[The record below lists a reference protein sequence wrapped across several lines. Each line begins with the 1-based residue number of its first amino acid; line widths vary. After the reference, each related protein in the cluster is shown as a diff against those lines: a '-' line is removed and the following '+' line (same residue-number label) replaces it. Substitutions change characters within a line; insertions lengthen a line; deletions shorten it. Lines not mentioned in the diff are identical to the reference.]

1 MSTLSITIIR
11 ADTNAAYDVE
21 LPGDAF
27 LSEILPELVK
37 EMGLPRATPDGELI
51 AYELSNKR
59 TGEDLRETVTLGQK
73 GVKSGDV
80 LLLTSTFVA
89 G

>member
-1 MSTLSITIIR
+1 MAQLSITIVR
-11 ADTNAAYDVE
+11 ADTNTAYDVD
-21 LPGDAF
+21 LPGDANI
-27 LSEILPELVK
+27 SEILPELVK

-59 TGEDLRETVTLGQK
+59 TGDWVKDGTLGER
-73 GVKSGDV
+73 GVKSGDA